1 VNRKKPKEKR
11 VSRQYSAEGVEKAE
25 RRYCCSDHCLRRV
38 AELTGV
44 SLRLPKRRSGKNGWV
59 EKKSEIGRALIEIR
73 TNRVLLR
80 KRLME
85 KCLESLDVREA
96 VAVLSM
102 ESLAGKEEHAAGSGE
117 PLAPV
122 GLSRKGK
129 DRKDAAA
136 MLEEA
141 CRLGVNILA
150 AYPCRIKSST
160 VKGLREAMA
169 LADEMKKGPHGQEP
183 RKGLSDE
190 AVEEIRRKILGIKP
204 VS

>member
-1 VNRKKPKEKR
+1 M
-11 VSRQYSAEGVEKAE
+11 EKAE
-25 RRYCCSDHCLRRV
+25 HLYFCSGHSLKGV
-38 AELTGV
+38 AELTGIP
-44 SLRLPKRRSGKNGWV
+44 LTTLKRWSGKNGWV
-59 EKKSEIGRALIEIR
+59 EKKSEFGRALIEIR

-80 KRLME
+80 RRMIE

-190 AVEEIRRKILGIKP
+190 TVQEIRRKILGINP